1 MNTHNAGS
9 AKITIS
15 GAHSLDH
22 AGWLGRA
29 ALLLLGGALVY
40 GLLSVSANADPAQA
54 PSRIA
59 NIYDGSDH
67 QPTRAVVEAR
77 ERAKGLAPSTR
88 KQSSD
93 DAAVEQLYQQLREGA
108 HPG

>member
-9 AKITIS
+9 AKNTVS
-15 GAHSLDH
+15 RARSLEHD
-22 AGWLGRA
+22 GWLGRA
-29 ALLLLGGALVY
+29 ALLVLGG
-40 GLLSVSANADPAQA
+40 GLLFALLTVAANADPAQP

-67 QPTRAVVEAR
+67 QPTRSVVEGR

-88 KQSSD
+88 QQSSD
-93 DAAVEQLYQQLREGA
+93 DAVVEQLYQQLREGA
-108 HPG
+108 HRG